1 MQIHHQHQYPETPS
15 GSKKAEAD
23 KTTSNS
29 EDTAVPA
36 AGAETPETAENAE
49 NTPAYTPDEATTSPP
64 AESHEQ
70 PANQVNFG
78 DVPPESSATASS
90 ERPPSAARQE
100 PLHQL
105 QRLFKEKRPVADP
118 AVMKLLEY
126 VREMQDKNV
135 QHMLDMMQES
145 LDRAREMME
154 KNQEIYYSETL
165 PKLESIQALIQQEQ
179 GREAAAQTQI
189 QTDEVAKIDSAQNRS
204 DRTVAHKL
212 QHLTREVQKM
222 TDHGVPPDYASLQ
235 MELQQALQLALVL

>member
-1 MQIHHQHQYPETPS
+1 
-15 GSKKAEAD
+15 
-23 KTTSNS
+23 
-29 EDTAVPA
+29 
-36 AGAETPETAENAE
+36 
-49 NTPAYTPDEATTSPP
+49 
-64 AESHEQ
+64 
-70 PANQVNFG
+70 
-78 DVPPESSATASS
+78 
-90 ERPPSAARQE
+90 
-100 PLHQL
+100 
-105 QRLFKEKRPVADP
+105 
-118 AVMKLLEY
+118 
-126 VREMQDKNV
+126 
-135 QHMLDMMQES
+135 MLDMMQES